1 MKRTGKKRK
10 GSRRGRN
17 KKSVLGAIDFTS
29 ILGVIAG
36 ASVAGYADKL
46 VPETVDRKIVAGGKI
61 LLGVVLPMLGKS
73 GAMKNALQGVGNGM
87 IAIGTVDLLKGFGV
101 LGATADEL
109 EVDLS
114 DLSGVN
120 DQENVLAGD
129 DEDISVLNGDDEDI
143 SVLNGDDDI
152 SVING
157 DFDEDEY

>member
-10 GSRRGRN
+10 SSRRGRN
-17 KKSVLGAIDFTS
+17 KKSVMGAIDFTS

-36 ASVAGYADKL
+36 AGVAGYADKL
-46 VPETVDRKIVAGGKI
+46 VPETVDKKIVAGGKI

-73 GAMKNALQGVGNGM
+73 GTMKNALQGVGNGM
-87 IAIGTVDLLKGFGV
+87 IAVGTVDLLKGFGV

-120 DQENVLAGD
+120 DQDNVL
-129 DEDISVLNGDDEDI
+129 S
-143 SVLNGDDDI
+143 GDDDI

-157 DFDEDEY
+157 NDMTDDDLSVINGMDDDDDNDEIF